1 MSIDWNWGIFLQEAP
16 FGNTTY
22 LGWLWSGFQVT
33 VALSITAWII
43 AFLVGSIFGILRT
56 VPNRFLSGL
65 GTLYVELFRNVPLIV
80 QFFTW
85 YLVVPELLPEDL
97 GMWFKA
103 ELDPNIQFFLSS
115 MICLGLFTAAR
126 VCEQV
131 RAAIQSLPRGQK
143 NAALAMGLTLPQAY
157 RYVLLPNAY
166 RVIVPPMTS
175 EMMNL
180 VKNSAIASTIG
191 LVDMAA
197 QAGKLLDYS
206 AHAWDTAV
214 IVGIVWGTILAVM
227 RLSSFAPIA
236 WFAKAYVN
244 VFRSIPLVM
253 VLLWFYLIVPG
264 FLQNV
269 LGLSPKTDIRLIS
282 AMVAFSMFEAAYYSE
297 IIRAGIQSIS
307 RGQSSAALAL
317 GMTHWQS
324 MKLIILPQAFRAMV
338 PLLLTQGIVLFQDT
352 SLVYVLSLA
361 DFFRTASTIGERD
374 GTQVEMILFAGA
386 VYFVI
391 SLSASLLVSY
401 LKKRTV

>member
-1 MSIDWNWGIFLQEAP
+1 MYEFDWSSIIP
-16 FGNTTY
+16 
-22 LGWLWSGFQVT
+22 
-33 VALSITAWII
+33 
-43 AFLVGSIFGILRT
+43 
-56 VPNRFLSGL
+56 
-65 GTLYVELFRNVPLIV
+65 
-80 QFFTW
+80 
-85 YLVVPELLPEDL
+85 
-97 GMWFKA
+97 
-103 ELDPNIQFFLSS
+103 
-115 MICLGLFTAAR
+115 
-126 VCEQV
+126 
-131 RAAIQSLPRGQK
+131 SLPYL
-143 NAALAMGLTLPQAY
+143 LA
-157 RYVLLPNAY
+157 
-166 RVIVPPMTS
+166 
-175 EMMNL
+175 
-180 VKNSAIASTIG
+180 G
-191 LVDMAA
+191 LVITL
-197 QAGKLLDYS
+197 KITV
-206 AHAWDTAV
+206 TAV
-214 IVGIVWGTILAVM
+214 VVGIVWGTILAVM

-307 RGQSSAALAL
+307 RGQSSAALSISRGQSSAAALAL